1 MIVITADQID
11 STHREDLAGATV
23 ARLNAEHG
31 DKFALPVDRNAG
43 DEIQAMLDD
52 ARTALT
58 VVLELTRRGQW
69 SVGCGIGPV
78 RTPLPDNT
86 REATGPA
93 FVAARSAVDQA
104 KRAAHHFA
112 LALSD
117 DPLDDRMGIAP
128 LIELLL
134 VIRARRTP
142 EGWELYD
149 LVAGGMTQAQAAHA
163 LGISPQAASQRAR
176 AAGIRAEFAAL
187 PALAR
192 LLEQANA
199 PEPSDE

>member
-1 MIVITADQID
+1 MIVITADQVD
-11 STHREDLAGATV
+11 STHRDDVVGATV
-23 ARLNAEHG
+23 SALNSAHG
-31 DKFALPVDRNAG
+31 DHLLLPVDRNAG

-52 ARTALT
+52 APTALALI
-58 VVLELTRRGQW
+58 LELTRNGQW

-93 FVAARSAVDQA
+93 FVAARGAVDRA
-104 KRAAHHFA
+104 KRAVHHFA
-112 LALSD
+112 LASSD
-117 DPLDDRMGIAP
+117 EPAGALDIAA

-134 VIRARRTP
+134 VIRARRSP
-142 EGWELYD
+142 EGWALYD

-176 AAGIRAEFAAL
+176 AAGIRAELAAL

-192 LLEQANA
+192 LIGEAATHN
-199 PEPSDE
+199 